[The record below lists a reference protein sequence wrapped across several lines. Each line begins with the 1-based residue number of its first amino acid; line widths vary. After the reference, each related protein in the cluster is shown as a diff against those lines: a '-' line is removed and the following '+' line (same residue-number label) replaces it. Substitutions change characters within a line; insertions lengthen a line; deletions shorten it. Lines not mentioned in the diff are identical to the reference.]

1 MKSKSYIEEGVFS
14 NSTGTPIYATPL
26 LNILCIQFGYI
37 PQLNELLLENG
48 FRLYYM
54 KIKITFHKPLITLCT
69 GNIGSENDEALKG
82 EKFIEFENLEVTD
95 ITFEQLKQLT

>member
-1 MKSKSYIEEGVFS
+1 
-14 NSTGTPIYATPL
+14 
-26 LNILCIQFGYI
+26 
-37 PQLNELLLENG
+37 
-48 FRLYYM
+48 M